1 MQKWNGQDCM
11 GHFGVLYSTAR
22 DGSISVQQHGAS
34 MEAAQ
39 QVAAA
44 VGKAKSNPQAAAGSE
59 SPSSD
64 CEEISEEDVRS
75 SKNKRTEATD
85 EQMEDAA
92 AAAAD
97 DHSQCTHI
105 DSIML
110 WDRQQNRF
118 YAGCQTCKVTLAGH
132 ALTAYKLL
140 YHAELQAATEE
151 LGPIFELKNQVQLVK
166 FRERVDKAQDG
177 PSVHFEIVT
186 QRGAEAKGFVIHE
199 LPSRFHIYRIN
210 SIAPD

>member
-1 MQKWNGQDCM
+1 M
-11 GHFGVLYSTAR
+11 GHFGVLYSTAA
-22 DGSISVQQHGAS
+22 DGSICVQQRGAS

-85 EQMEDAA
+85 EQMEEAAA

-110 WDRQQNRF
+110 WDRQRDRF

-166 FRERVDKAQDG
+166 FRERVDKAHDG
-177 PSVHFEIVT
+177 PSVHFEIVM
-186 QRGAEAKGFVIHE
+186 QRGAEVKGFVIHE

-210 SIAPD
+210 PIAPF